1 MSETLDEVRSWFEKV
16 GRNGW
21 DLSFEREDD
30 ICWAHLRSRSDRD
43 FTVKHYGRGEDELDA
58 ARSAKS
64 RWEVEQIGSP
74 NEGKPR
80 FLP

>member
-1 MSETLDEVRSWFEKV
+1 VNEETLDEVRAWFENL
-16 GRNGW
+16 GDGW
-21 DLSFEREDD
+21 DLIFDWDED
-30 ICWAHLRSRSDRD
+30 ICWANLNSRSNPD
-43 FTVKHYGRGEDELDA
+43 FSVQHYGRGEDELEA
-58 ARSAKS
+58 ARSAKR